1 MIEYYLPIKLVHVAA
16 VLASGG
22 LFLLRG
28 LGVQLGAAW
37 PQVAPVRMLSYVID
51 TTLLIA
57 ALMLSSMLR
66 QYPFV
71 HGWLT
76 AKVLLLVVYI
86 VLGIL
91 ALKRGRTKAVRLV
104 SWVSALVVYAMI
116 ISIARTHDPLGML
129 RGLPIL

>member
-66 QYPFV
+66 QYRR
-71 HGWLT
+71 GATSWSARSWSSTNWRRCGT
-76 AKVLLLVVYI
+76 A
-86 VLGIL
+86 
-91 ALKRGRTKAVRLV
+91 
-104 SWVSALVVYAMI
+104 SARA
-116 ISIARTHDPLGML
+116 SAAR
-129 RGLPIL
+129 